1 MNPQNLIVK
10 HGGTMNEDL
19 IDFSISVNPY
29 KPRWIRDIFKRAEE
43 LVERYIYW
51 YDLELELGNMIGEK
65 VTVVAGT
72 TESLYLVGMYT
83 KGRRYI
89 IPTHTYGEYE
99 RIGKIFG
106 SQILKLPI
114 SKMYEC
120 VKKNDV
126 IFLCNPNNP
135 TGKYY
140 KKWELKPI
148 IDVAEDT
155 NSLVV
160 LDEAFIDFVREKDEI
175 RGENI
180 INLRTFTK
188 SYGVPG
194 IRVGYIIGHD
204 KIFRNIRMPW
214 SIGSLGYAFLEF
226 LIEDRFKFLDES
238 LPKIWRGKEF
248 IEKELDVKSDVN
260 FFIKKV
266 GNVRSVVNRLVKKG
280 IFVRDCSSF
289 GLPEY
294 IRFSVRSH
302 KENIKLVESLREVL
316 D

>member
-1 MNPQNLIVK
+1 
-10 HGGTMNEDL
+10 MNEDL

-29 KPRWIRDIFKRAEE
+29 KPPWIRDVFKRAEK
-43 LVERYIYW
+43 LVGKYVYW
-51 YDLELELGNMIGEK
+51 NDLELELGNMIGEK

-72 TESLYLVGMYT
+72 TESLYLVGMHT
-83 KGRRYI
+83 KGRRYL
-89 IPTHTYGEYE
+89 IPIHTYGEYE

-106 SQILKLPI
+106 SKILKLPI
-114 SKMYEC
+114 SKMHEN

-135 TGKYY
+135 TGRYY
-140 KKWELKPI
+140 KKSELKPI

-155 NSLVV
+155 NSLIV
-160 LDEAFIDFVREKDEI
+160 LDEAFIDFVKEKDEI
-175 RGENI
+175 KGENI

-194 IRVGYIIGHD
+194 IRVGYIIEGNETF
-204 KIFRNIRMPW
+204 KSIRMPW

-226 LIEDRFKFLDES
+226 LIEDNFKFLDES
-238 LPKIWRGKEF
+238 LPKIWREKEF

-266 GNVRSVVNRLVKKG
+266 GGVRNVIKKLVKNG
-280 IFVRDCSSF
+280 VFVRDCSSF
-289 GLPEY
+289 SLPGY
-294 IRFSVRSH
+294 IRFSIRTH
-302 KENIKLVESLREVL
+302 RENIKLVESLKEVL
-316 D
+316 E